1 MGMSERIDRVL
12 DDLVKSGA
20 APGVV
25 AMVVNDQGPLYSGA
39 AGTKGVGRSEP
50 MTVDTIFWYASM
62 TKALVAA
69 GAMQLVEQGRLKLD
83 EPASDILP
91 ELAAVKVL
99 DGFEA
104 DGAPKL
110 RPAKRPITPRQLLTH
125 TAGYGYNWANGVI
138 LRYLEKYEL
147 PDLIHCKRRSLEQPL
162 LSDPGDRWEY
172 GISIDWVG
180 QLIEAVSGQ
189 SLRDYLRKNLF
200 DPLGMDHTDFIQT
213 AEQKARRATVHQKH
227 PDGTIVP
234 ISGHEVAQDPEFF
247 MGGGG
252 LCGVP
257 ADYAAFVQMMLAG
270 GRSNSGET
278 VLKPE
283 TVALMGQNHIAPLE
297 AGVIKIA
304 MANLSHDVDFFPGQR
319 QGWGLSFLINL
330 ERSAEGRS
338 PGSLSWGGLA
348 NTYFW
353 IDPTLKIGGLIMT
366 QVIPFADPANLGA
379 FRAFERAIDE
389 ELTSAKAALS
399 LGPASR

>member
-12 DDLVKSGA
+12 DDLVKSGE

-25 AMVVNDQGPLYSGA
+25 AMVVNDTGPLYRGA

-69 GAMQLVEQGRLKLD
+69 GAMQLVERGRLRLD
-83 EPASDILP
+83 EPASSILP
-91 ELAAVKVL
+91 ELASVKVL
-99 DGFEA
+99 EGFEA
-104 DGAPKL
+104 DGAPRL
-110 RPAKRPITPRQLLTH
+110 RPARRAITPRQLLTH

-138 LRYLEKYEL
+138 LRYLEKYDL
-147 PDLIHCKRRSLEQPL
+147 PDLIHCKRRSLDQPL
-162 LSDPGDRWEY
+162 LADPGDKWEY
-172 GISIDWVG
+172 GVSIDWIG

-189 SLRDYLRKNLF
+189 SLRDYLRENLF
-200 DPLGMDHTDFIQT
+200 APLGMDNTDFIQT

-227 PDGTIVP
+227 PDGAITPIVD
-234 ISGHEVAQDPEFF
+234 HEVAQNPEFF

-252 LCGVP
+252 LCGLA
-257 ADYAAFVQMMLAG
+257 ADYAAFIQMMLAG
-270 GRSNSGET
+270 GKSKTGET
-278 VLKPE
+278 VLRSE

-297 AGVIKIA
+297 AGVIRIA
-304 MANLSHDVDFFPGQR
+304 MPTLSHDVDFFPGQR

-353 IDPTLKIGGLIMT
+353 IDPTAKIGGLMMT
-366 QVIPFADPANLGA
+366 
-379 FRAFERAIDE
+379 R
-389 ELTSAKAALS
+389 
-399 LGPASR
+399 

>member
-83 EPASDILP
+83 EPASNVLP
-91 ELAAVKVL
+91 ELAEVKVL

-104 DGAPKL
+104 DGSPKL

-125 TAGYGYNWANGVI
+125 TAGYGYNWANGAI
-138 LRYLEKYEL
+138 LRYIEKNDL
-147 PDLIHCKRRSLEQPL
+147 PDLIHCKRRSLDQPL
-162 LSDPGDRWEY
+162 LSDPGDAWEY
-172 GISIDWVG
+172 GISIDWIG
-180 QLIEAVSGQ
+180 QLIEAVSGH
-189 SLRDYLRKNLF
+189 SLRDYLRKSLF

-213 AEQKARRATVHQKH
+213 PEQKARRATVHQKH
-227 PDGTIVP
+227 PDGTMVP
-234 ISGHEVAQDPEFF
+234 IPDHEVAQDPEFF

-252 LCGVP
+252 LCGLP
-257 ADYAAFVQMMLAG
+257 ADYAAFMQMMLAG
-270 GRSNSGET
+270 GRSKSGGV

-304 MANLSHDVDFFPGQR
+304 MPNLSHDVDFFPGQR

-353 IDPTLKIGGLIMT
+353 IDPTLKVGGLMMA
-366 QVIPFADPANLGA
+366 QVIPFADPAILRA
-379 FRAFERAIDE
+379 LRAFERAIYE
-389 ELTSAKAALS
+389 EIADAKAA
-399 LGPASR
+399 

>member
-25 AMVVNDQGPLYSGA
+25 AMVVNDKGPLYSGA

-104 DGAPKL
+104 DGSPKL

-125 TAGYGYNWANGVI
+125 TAGYGYNWANGAI
-138 LRYLEKYEL
+138 LRYIEKNDL
-147 PDLIHCKRRSLEQPL
+147 PDLIHCKRRSLDQPL
-162 LSDPGDRWEY
+162 LSDPGDAWEY
-172 GISIDWVG
+172 GISIDWIG
-180 QLIEAVSGQ
+180 QLIEAVSGH
-189 SLRDYLRKNLF
+189 SLRDYLRKSLF
-200 DPLGMDHTDFIQT
+200 DPLGMNHTDFIQT
-213 AEQKARRATVHQKH
+213 PEQKARRATVHQKH

-234 ISGHEVAQDPEFF
+234 IPDHEVAQDPEFF

-252 LCGVP
+252 LCGLP
-257 ADYAAFVQMMLAG
+257 ADYAAFMQMMLAG
-270 GRSNSGET
+270 GKSKSGEV

-283 TVALMGQNHIAPLE
+283 TVALMGQNHIAPLG

-304 MANLSHDVDFFPGQR
+304 MPNLSHDVDFFPGQR

-353 IDPTLKIGGLIMT
+353 IDPTLKVGGLMMA
-366 QVIPFADPANLGA
+366 QVIPFADPAILRA
-379 FRAFERAIDE
+379 LRAFERAIYE
-389 ELTSAKAALS
+389 EIADAKAA
-399 LGPASR
+399 

>member
-1 MGMSERIDRVL
+1 MVMSERIDRVL

-20 APGVV
+20 APGVAAIV
-25 AMVVNDQGPLYSGA
+25 INGRGPLYQGA
-39 AGTKGVGRSEP
+39 AGTKGVGHSEP
-50 MTVDTIFWYASM
+50 MTLDTVFWYASM

-83 EPASDILP
+83 EPASNILP
-91 ELAAVKVL
+91 QLASVQVL
-99 DGFEA
+99 EGFEA
-104 DGAPKL
+104 DGSPKL

-125 TAGYGYNWANGVI
+125 TAGFGYNWANGVI
-138 LRYLEKYEL
+138 LRYLQIYDL
-147 PDLIHCKRRSLEQPL
+147 PDLIHCKRRSLDQPL
-162 LSDPGDRWEY
+162 LADPGDRWEY
-172 GISIDWVG
+172 GISIDWIG

-200 DPLGMDHTDFIQT
+200 DPLGMDDTDFIQT
-213 AEQKARRATVHQKH
+213 AAQKARRATVHQKE
-227 PDGTIVP
+227 PDRTIAP
-234 ISGHEVAQDPEFF
+234 IADHEVAQDPEFF

-257 ADYAAFVQMMLAG
+257 GDYAAFMQMMLADG
-270 GRSNSGET
+270 QSKSGKA
-278 VLKPE
+278 VLKPK
-283 TVALMGQNHIAPLE
+283 TVALMGENHIAPLE

-304 MANLSHDVDFFPGQR
+304 MPNLSHDVDFFPGQR

-353 IDPTLKIGGLIMT
+353 IDPTVKIGGLMMT
-366 QVIPFADPANLGA
+366 QVIPFADPAILKA
-379 FRAFERAIDE
+379 YRAFERTAYE
-389 ELTSAKAALS
+389 ELAGAKAA
-399 LGPASR
+399 

>member
-69 GAMQLVEQGRLKLD
+69 GAMQLVEEGRLKLD
-83 EPASDILP
+83 EPASNILP
-91 ELAAVKVL
+91 ELGAVKVL

-138 LRYLEKYEL
+138 LRYIEKNDL
-147 PDLIHCKRRSLEQPL
+147 PDLIHCKRRSLDQPL
-162 LSDPGDRWEY
+162 LSDPGDAWEY

-180 QLIEAVSGQ
+180 QLIEAVSGR
-189 SLRDYLRKNLF
+189 SLRDYLRKALF

-234 ISGHEVAQDPEFF
+234 ILDHEVAQDPEFF

-252 LCGVP
+252 LCGLP

-270 GRSNSGET
+270 GKSKRGET

-283 TVALMGQNHIAPLE
+283 TVALMGHNHIAPLE
-297 AGVIKIA
+297 AGAIKIA
-304 MANLSHDVDFFPGQR
+304 MPNLSHDVNFFPGQR

-353 IDPTLKIGGLIMT
+353 IDPTANIGALMMT
-366 QVIPFADPANLGA
+366 QVIPFADPAILSA
-379 FRAFERAIDE
+379 FRAFERAIYE
-389 ELTSAKAALS
+389 GIAGAKAA
-399 LGPASR
+399 

>member
-25 AMVVNDQGPLYSGA
+25 AMVVNDHALLYSGA
-39 AGTKGVGRSEP
+39 AGTKGVGRSES

-62 TKALVAA
+62 TKALVSA

-91 ELAAVKVL
+91 ELASVQVL
-99 DGFEA
+99 DGFDV
-104 DGAPKL
+104 DGSPKL
-110 RPAKRPITPRQLLTH
+110 RPARRPITPRQLLTH
-125 TAGYGYNWANGVI
+125 TAGFGYNWANGTI
-138 LRYLEKYEL
+138 LRYLERYGL
-147 PDLIHCKRRSLEQPL
+147 PDLIHCKRRSLDQPL
-162 LSDPGDRWEY
+162 LADPGDRWEY

-180 QLIEAVSGQ
+180 QLIEKVSGQ
-189 SLRDYLRKNLF
+189 SLREYLRKNLF

-213 AEQKARRATVHQKH
+213 PEQKARRATVHQKH

-234 ISGHEVAQDPEFF
+234 IPDHEVAQDPEFF

-252 LCGVP
+252 LCGLP

-270 GRSNSGET
+270 GKSKSGEA
-278 VLKPE
+278 VLKLE

-304 MANLSHDVDFFPGQR
+304 MPNLSHDVDLFPGQR

-353 IDPTLKIGGLIMT
+353 IDPTAKIGGLMMT
-366 QVIPFADPANLGA
+366 QVIPFADPAILGS
-379 FRAFERAIDE
+379 FKAFERMIYE
-389 ELTSAKAALS
+389 EIP
-399 LGPASR
+399 GGRGV

>member
-25 AMVVNDQGPLYSGA
+25 AMVVNDKGPLYSGA

-91 ELAAVKVL
+91 ELAEVKVL

-104 DGAPKL
+104 DGSPKL

-125 TAGYGYNWANGVI
+125 TAGYGYNWANGII
-138 LRYLEKYEL
+138 LRYIEKNDL
-147 PDLIHCKRRSLEQPL
+147 PDLIHCKRRSLDQPL
-162 LSDPGDRWEY
+162 LSDPGDAWEY
-172 GISIDWVG
+172 GISIDWIG
-180 QLIEAVSGQ
+180 QLIEAVTGQ
-189 SLRDYLRKNLF
+189 SLRDYLRKSLF

-213 AEQKARRATVHQKH
+213 PEQKARRATVHQKH

-234 ISGHEVAQDPEFF
+234 IPDHEVAQDPEFF

-252 LCGVP
+252 LCGLP
-257 ADYAAFVQMMLAG
+257 ADYAAFMQMMLANG
-270 GRSNSGET
+270 KSKSGEV

-304 MANLSHDVDFFPGQR
+304 MPNLSHDVDFFPGQR

-353 IDPTLKIGGLIMT
+353 IDPTLKVGGLMMA
-366 QVIPFADPANLGA
+366 QVIPFADPAILRA
-379 FRAFERAIDE
+379 LRAFERAIYE
-389 ELTSAKAALS
+389 EIADAKAA
-399 LGPASR
+399 

>member
-25 AMVVNDQGPLYSGA
+25 AMAVNERGPFYQGA

-69 GAMQLVEQGRLKLD
+69 GAMQLVEQGRLDLD
-83 EPASDILP
+83 EPAGNVLP
-91 ELAAVKVL
+91 ELASVKVL
-99 DGFEA
+99 EGFEV
-104 DGAPKL
+104 DGTPKL
-110 RPAKRPITPRQLLTH
+110 RPARRPITPRQLLTH
-125 TAGYGYNWANGVI
+125 TAGYGYNWANGLI
-138 LRYLEKYEL
+138 LRYLQNYDL
-147 PDLIHCKRRSLEQPL
+147 PDLIHCKRRSLDQPL
-162 LSDPGDRWEY
+162 LADPGDRWEY

-189 SLRDYLRKNLF
+189 SLRDYLRRNLF
-200 DPLGMDHTDFIQT
+200 DPLGMDDTDFIQT
-213 AEQKARRATVHQKH
+213 AEQKGRRATVHQKH
-227 PDGTIVP
+227 PDGAIAPIV
-234 ISGHEVAQDPEFF
+234 GHEVAQNPEFF

-252 LCGVP
+252 LCGLP
-257 ADYAAFVQMMLAG
+257 ADYAAFIRMMLAG
-270 GRSNSGET
+270 GKSKTGEA
-278 VLKPE
+278 VLRPE

-304 MANLSHDVDFFPGQR
+304 MPTLSHDVDFFPGQR

-330 ERSAEGRS
+330 EPSAEGRS
-338 PGSLSWGGLA
+338 AGSLSWGGLA

-353 IDPTLKIGGLIMT
+353 TDPTARIGGLFMT
-366 QVIPFADPANLGA
+366 QVIPFADPAILA
-379 FRAFERAIDE
+379 AYRAFERTVYDE
-389 ELTSAKAALS
+389 LAAAKAA
-399 LGPASR
+399 

>member
-1 MGMSERIDRVL
+1 MEMSERIDRVL
-12 DDLVKSGA
+12 DDLVRSGA

-25 AMVVNDQGPLYSGA
+25 AMVVSDHGPLYSGV

-83 EPASDILP
+83 EPASNVLP
-91 ELAAVKVL
+91 ELASAQVL

-110 RPAKRPITPRQLLTH
+110 RPAKRSITPRQLLTH
-125 TAGYGYNWANGVI
+125 TAGFGYNWANAVI
-138 LRYLEKYEL
+138 LRYIEKYEL
-147 PDLIHCKRRSLEQPL
+147 PDLIHCKRRSLDQPL
-162 LSDPGDRWEY
+162 LADPGERWEY

-180 QLIEAVSGQ
+180 QLIEAVSGR
-189 SLRDYLRKNLF
+189 SLRNYLRKNLF
-200 DPLGMDHTDFIQT
+200 DPLGMDSTDFIQT
-213 AEQKARRATVHQKH
+213 PEQKARRATVHQKH

-234 ISGHEVAQDPEFF
+234 IPDHEVAQEPEFF

-252 LCGVP
+252 LCGLP
-257 ADYAAFVQMMLAG
+257 ADYAAFIQMMLAG
-270 GRSNSGET
+270 GKSKTGQQ
-278 VLKPE
+278 VLNPE

-304 MANLSHDVDFFPGQR
+304 MPNLSHDVDFFPGQNL
-319 QGWGLSFLINL
+319 GWGLSFLMNL
-330 ERSAEGRS
+330 ERTPEGRS

-353 IDPTLKIGGLIMT
+353 IDPTAKIGGLIMT
-366 QVIPFADPANLGA
+366 QVIPFADPAILNA
-379 FRAFERAIDE
+379 YRAFERTVYE
-389 ELTSAKAALS
+389 ELAGAKAA
-399 LGPASR
+399 

>member
-1 MGMSERIDRVL
+1 MGMSERVDRVL

-25 AMVVNDQGPLYSGA
+25 AMVVNDHGPLYGGA
-39 AGTKGVGRSEP
+39 AGTKGVGRSDP

-62 TKALVAA
+62 TKALVSA

-91 ELAAVKVL
+91 ELAEVKVL

-104 DGAPKL
+104 NGAPKL

-147 PDLIHCKRRSLEQPL
+147 PDLIHCKRRSLDQPL
-162 LSDPGDRWEY
+162 LADPGDAWEY

-180 QLIEAVSGQ
+180 QLIEKVSGQ

-234 ISGHEVAQDPEFF
+234 IPDHEVAQDPEFF

-252 LCGVP
+252 LCGLP

-270 GRSNSGET
+270 GKSKSGRA

-304 MANLSHDVDFFPGQR
+304 MPNLSHDVDFFPGQR

-353 IDPTLKIGGLIMT
+353 IDPTVKIGGLMMT
-366 QVIPFADPANLGA
+366 QVIPFADPTILKAY
-379 FRAFERAIDE
+379 RAFERAVYE
-389 ELTSAKAALS
+389 ELAGAKAA
-399 LGPASR
+399 

>member
-1 MGMSERIDRVL
+1 
-12 DDLVKSGA
+12 
-20 APGVV
+20 
-25 AMVVNDQGPLYSGA
+25 
-39 AGTKGVGRSEP
+39 
-50 MTVDTIFWYASM
+50 
-62 TKALVAA
+62 
-69 GAMQLVEQGRLKLD
+69 
-83 EPASDILP
+83 
-91 ELAAVKVL
+91 VKVL

-104 DGAPKL
+104 DGSPKL

-125 TAGYGYNWANGVI
+125 TAGYGYNWANGAI
-138 LRYLEKYEL
+138 LRYIEKNDL
-147 PDLIHCKRRSLEQPL
+147 PDLIHCKRRSLDQPL
-162 LSDPGDRWEY
+162 LSDPGDAWEY
-172 GISIDWVG
+172 GISIDWIG
-180 QLIEAVSGQ
+180 QLIEAVSGH

-213 AEQKARRATVHQKH
+213 PEQKARRATVHQKR

-234 ISGHEVAQDPEFF
+234 IPDHEVAQDPEFF

-252 LCGVP
+252 LCGLP
-257 ADYAAFVQMMLAG
+257 ADYAAFMQMMLADG
-270 GRSNSGET
+270 KSKSGEV

-304 MANLSHDVDFFPGQR
+304 MPNLSHDVDFFPGQR

-353 IDPTLKIGGLIMT
+353 IDPTLKVGGLMMA
-366 QVIPFADPANLGA
+366 QVIPFADPAILRA
-379 FRAFERAIDE
+379 LRAFERAIYE
-389 ELTSAKAALS
+389 EIADAKAA
-399 LGPASR
+399 

>member
-12 DDLVKSGA
+12 DDLIKSGA

-62 TKALVAA
+62 TKTLVAA

-104 DGAPKL
+104 DGSPKL

-125 TAGYGYNWANGVI
+125 TAGYGYNWANGAI
-138 LRYLEKYEL
+138 LRYIEKNDL
-147 PDLIHCKRRSLEQPL
+147 PDLIHCKRRSLDQPL
-162 LSDPGDRWEY
+162 LSDPGDVWEY

-180 QLIEAVSGQ
+180 QLVEAVSRQ

-213 AEQKARRATVHQKH
+213 PEQKARRATVHQKH
-227 PDGTIVP
+227 LDGTIVP
-234 ISGHEVAQDPEFF
+234 IPDNEVAQDPEFF

-252 LCGVP
+252 LCGLP
-257 ADYAAFVQMMLAG
+257 ADFAAFVQMMLAG
-270 GRSNSGET
+270 GKSKRGET
-278 VLKPE
+278 VLKAE

-304 MANLSHDVDFFPGQR
+304 MPNLSHDVDFFPGQR

-330 ERSAEGRS
+330 ERSVEGRS

-353 IDPTLKIGGLIMT
+353 IDPTANIGALMMT
-366 QVIPFADPANLGA
+366 QVIPFADPAILGA
-379 FRAFERAIDE
+379 FRAFERAIYE
-389 ELTSAKAALS
+389 ELTSAKAA
-399 LGPASR
+399 

>member
-12 DDLVKSGA
+12 DDLIKSGA

-104 DGAPKL
+104 DGSPKL

-125 TAGYGYNWANGVI
+125 TAGYGYNWANGAI
-138 LRYLEKYEL
+138 LRYIEKNDL
-147 PDLIHCKRRSLEQPL
+147 PDLIHCKRRSLDQPL
-162 LSDPGDRWEY
+162 LSDPGDGWEY

-180 QLIEAVSGQ
+180 QLVEAVSRQ

-213 AEQKARRATVHQKH
+213 PEQKARRATVHQKH

-234 ISGHEVAQDPEFF
+234 IPDHEVAQDPEFF

-252 LCGVP
+252 LCGLP
-257 ADYAAFVQMMLAG
+257 ADFAAFVQMMLAG
-270 GRSNSGET
+270 GKSKRGET
-278 VLKPE
+278 VLKAE

-304 MANLSHDVDFFPGQR
+304 MPNLSHDVDFFPGQR

-330 ERSAEGRS
+330 ERSVEGRS

-353 IDPTLKIGGLIMT
+353 IDPTANIGALMMT
-366 QVIPFADPANLGA
+366 QVIPFADPAILGA
-379 FRAFERAIDE
+379 FRAFERAIYE
-389 ELTSAKAALS
+389 ELTSAKAA
-399 LGPASR
+399 

>member
-25 AMVVNDQGPLYSGA
+25 AMVVNDKGPLYSGA

-91 ELAAVKVL
+91 ELSAVKVL
-99 DGFEA
+99 DGFDA
-104 DGAPKL
+104 AGAPKL

-125 TAGYGYNWANGVI
+125 TAGYGYNWANGTI
-138 LRYLEKYEL
+138 LRYIEKNDL
-147 PDLIHCKRRSLEQPL
+147 PDLIHCKRRSLDQPL
-162 LSDPGDRWEY
+162 LSDPGDAWEY
-172 GISIDWVG
+172 GISIDWIG
-180 QLIEAVSGQ
+180 QLIEAVSGH
-189 SLRDYLRKNLF
+189 SLRDYLRKSLF

-213 AEQKARRATVHQKH
+213 PEQKARRATVHRKH

-234 ISGHEVAQDPEFF
+234 IPDHEVAQDPEFF

-252 LCGVP
+252 LCGLP
-257 ADYAAFVQMMLAG
+257 ADYAAFMQMMLADG
-270 GRSNSGET
+270 KSKSGEV

-304 MANLSHDVDFFPGQR
+304 MPNLSHDVDFFPGQR

-353 IDPTLKIGGLIMT
+353 IDPTLKVGGLMMA
-366 QVIPFADPANLGA
+366 QVIPFADPAILRA
-379 FRAFERAIDE
+379 LRAFERAIYE
-389 ELTSAKAALS
+389 EIADAKAA
-399 LGPASR
+399 

>member
-1 MGMSERIDRVL
+1 MGMNERIDRVL
-12 DDLVKSGA
+12 GDLVKSGA

-25 AMVVNDQGPLYSGA
+25 AMVINDNGPLYSGA
-39 AGTKGVGRSEP
+39 AGTKGVGSSEL

-62 TKALVAA
+62 TKALVGA
-69 GAMQLVEQGRLKLD
+69 GAMRLVEQGRLKLD
-83 EPASDILP
+83 EPASSILP
-91 ELAAVKVL
+91 ELADVKVL

-110 RPAKRPITPRQLLTH
+110 RLAKRPITPRQLLTH

-138 LRYLEKYEL
+138 LRYLEKYDL
-147 PDLIHCKRRSLEQPL
+147 PDLIHCKRGSLDQPL
-162 LSDPGDRWEY
+162 LADPGDRWEY

-180 QLIEAVSGQ
+180 QLIEKISGQ

-200 DPLGMDHTDFIQT
+200 DPLGMDNTDFIQT

-234 ISGHEVAQDPEFF
+234 IVDHEVAQDPEFF

-252 LCGVP
+252 LCGLP
-257 ADYAAFVQMMLAG
+257 ADYAAFIQMMLAG
-270 GRSNSGET
+270 GKSKSGEA

-304 MANLSHDVDFFPGQR
+304 MPNLSHDVDFFPGQR

-353 IDPTLKIGGLIMT
+353 IDPTAKIAGLMMT
-366 QVIPFADPANLGA
+366 QVIPFADPAILNA
-379 FRAFERAIDE
+379 YRAFERTVYDE
-389 ELTSAKAALS
+389 LAGAKAA
-399 LGPASR
+399 